1 MNTAIHYK
9 RIRNHMIAT
18 INDRDDFKLSKK

>member
-1 MNTAIHYK
+1 MNGKIHYK
-9 RIRNHMIAT
+9 KIRNHMIAT